1 MFLSN
6 RQGPLGGVAAKKRN
20 VERIK
25 KMQKQKALIII
36 KPDGVQ
42 RGLIGKIIIRFEQ
55 VGLKIIGLKFI
66 QATEKQ
72 IISHYPETDAWFKK
86 VGERTLT
93 NYAKKGLDAK
103 KVFNTNDAI
112 QIGRTVKKWLVSYF
126 QESPIFV
133 MALESYDCI
142 EIVRKLSGNT
152 IPVLANPGTIR
163 GDFSHDTIDL
173 ANEQNRPLRNIVHA
187 SDTVED
193 GEKEIKDWFIDEELF
208 DYETAG
214 EKFMYK

>member
-1 MFLSN
+1 MD
-6 RQGPLGGVAAKKRN
+6 
-20 VERIK
+20 
-25 KMQKQKALIII
+25 KQRSLIII

-42 RGLIGKIIIRFEQ
+42 RGLIGRIITRFEQ

-66 QATEKQ
+66 WATEKQ
-72 IISHYPETDAWFKK
+72 IIVHYPETDAWFKK

-93 NYAKKGLDAK
+93 NYAKNLPAGRQGVLD
-103 KVFNTNDAI
+103 VFGTDDAI
-112 QIGRTVKKWLVSYF
+112 QIGRTVKKWLIKYF
-126 QESPIFV
+126 QESPVLI

-142 EIVRKLSGNT
+142 EICRKLSGNT

-173 ANEQNRPLRNIVHA
+173 ANEQNRPLRNIIHA

-193 GEKEIKDWFIDEELF
+193 GEKEIKVWFTDEELI
-208 DYETAG
+208 DYQLAG
-214 EKFMYK
+214 EKFMFS